1 MKCTHCRPLLAALAG
16 GDLPAAQRER
26 CQAHVAACRGC
37 AQHLAELQATV
48 GLLRRVGQSEPLPP
62 DFAAALHRRLAAVPP
77 PPMPFLS
84 RLWQALGGLG
94 LDSGPRLGL
103 GLGAAAGLCVLLF
116 VVGRIGPGG
125 RDNGT
130 LAYAPTAAA
139 VPEIAAAFRVPSRRV
154 AVVHLDFVADVALA
168 DVEFE
173 VTLPSEL
180 HFVDGGQP
188 LAERTLLWHGSLAM
202 GRNPIPLA
210 VSGVKPGRYRVTAQA
225 RGPGVQVRHDILLEV
240 VPS

>member
-1 MKCTHCRPLLAALAG
+1 MKCAQCRPLLAALAG
-16 GDLPAAQRER
+16 GDLPASQRER
-26 CQAHVAACRGC
+26 CQAHVAACRDC
-37 AQHLAELQATV
+37 AQRLGELQATV
-48 GLLRRVGQSEPLPP
+48 GLLRRVGRSEPLPP
-62 DFAAALHRRLAAVPP
+62 EFSASLHRRLAATPP
-77 PPMPFLS
+77 PALPLWS
-84 RLWQALGGLG
+84 RIWQTLGVVG

-103 GLGAAAGLCVLLF
+103 AAAAGLAAVL
-116 VVGRIGPGG
+116 VV
-125 RDNGT
+125 
-130 LAYAPTAAA
+130 TAAPWRSA
-139 VPEIAAAFRVPSRRV
+139 RDGATGAAAPAEAPGQEIAAAFRVPSHRV

-188 LAERTLLWHGSLAM
+188 VVERTLLWRGSLAM

-210 VSGVKPGRYRVTAQA
+210 VSGAKPGRYRVTAQA
-225 RGPGVQVRHDILLEV
+225 RGAGVQVRHDILLEV